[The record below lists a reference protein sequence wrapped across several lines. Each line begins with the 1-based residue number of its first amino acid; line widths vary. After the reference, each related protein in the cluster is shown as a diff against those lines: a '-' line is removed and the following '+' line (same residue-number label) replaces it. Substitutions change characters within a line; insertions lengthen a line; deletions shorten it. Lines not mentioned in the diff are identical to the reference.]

1 MMIIVMLYVEWSGVG
16 VDARE
21 SGRAIASARKHDQ
34 TSGIYFFNM
43 KIGSINRL
51 IHHLPFR

>member
-1 MMIIVMLYVEWSGVG
+1 MWSGG
-16 VDARE
+16 GCRG

-43 KIGSINRL
+43 KIGSLNRL
-51 IHHLPFR
+51 IHHQPFRLD